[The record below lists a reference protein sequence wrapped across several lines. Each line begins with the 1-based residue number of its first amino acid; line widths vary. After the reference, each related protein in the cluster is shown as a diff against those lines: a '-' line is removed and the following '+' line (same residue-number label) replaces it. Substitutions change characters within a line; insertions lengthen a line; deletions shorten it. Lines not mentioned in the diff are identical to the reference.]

1 MGPGVQVG
9 NGSYCQIMIAST
21 HTVLMLPLA
30 INIVADVVVDAAVL
44 VVDVDKDPTNKLFPE
59 VRCSGKWT
67 TLTRR
72 TGRV

>member
-9 NGSYCQIMIAST
+9 NGSYCQIKIAST

-30 INIVADVVVDAAVL
+30 NNIVDVVVDAAVL
-44 VVDVDKDPTNKLFPE
+44 VVDVDKDTNNKLFPE
-59 VRCSGKWT
+59 VSCSGKWT
-67 TLTRR
+67 TSTRR

>member
-1 MGPGVQVG
+1 
-9 NGSYCQIMIAST
+9 MIAST

-30 INIVADVVVDAAVL
+30 INIVVDVVVVAAVL
-44 VVDVDKDPTNKLFPE
+44 VVDVDKDPTNTLFPE
-59 VRCSGKWT
+59 VPCSGKWT

>member
-1 MGPGVQVG
+1 
-9 NGSYCQIMIAST
+9 MIAST

-30 INIVADVVVDAAVL
+30 INIVFDVVVDAAIL
-44 VVDVDKDPTNKLFPE
+44 VVDVDKDKLFPE
-59 VRCSGKWT
+59 VPCSEKWT